1 MTPRTWAA
9 KKVEKYECGGCH
21 GKVHADAVTD
31 LLVKEH
37 ARSVRIVKAEIKRVR
52 LDQHTLLTA
61 GRGCDAT
68 RVDWDR
74 VPCCGRTVV
83 YVGCFYQV
91 AQLE

>member
-61 GRGCDAT
+61 GRGCDA
-68 RVDWDR
+68 RAV
-74 VPCCGRTVV
+74 
-83 YVGCFYQV
+83 
-91 AQLE
+91 